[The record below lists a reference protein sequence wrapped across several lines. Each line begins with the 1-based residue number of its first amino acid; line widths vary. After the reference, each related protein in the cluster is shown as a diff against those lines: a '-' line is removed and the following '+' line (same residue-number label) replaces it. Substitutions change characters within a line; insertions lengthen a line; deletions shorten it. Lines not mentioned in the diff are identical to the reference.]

1 MRGWR
6 CRKRWILR
14 PRGKPSSWW
23 SFPASSRR
31 RMRSGCCERNCLDLS
46 QERKWRNGTRREE
59 KKGLGLGLGFWRR
72 GEARVLDEMDL
83 ERKRRQAMEND
94 LMAVIGFFDQVLLGS
109 DSSEKLHGDS
119 KISDLPD
126 SNQRPK
132 DGN

>member
-31 RMRSGCCERNCLDLS
+31 RMRSGCCERNCLDLVRNRNHKKGS
-46 QERKWRNGTRREE
+46 GEMGREERK
-59 KKGLGLGLGFWRR
+59 KGVR
-72 GEARVLDEMDL
+72 AR
-83 ERKRRQAMEND
+83 
-94 LMAVIGFFDQVLLGS
+94 VLLGS
-109 DSSEKLHGDS
+109 DSSEKLHGDP